1 MSDKGT
7 SEVSIV
13 EILSGTATFS
23 NAENDALYALIGK
36 SKVHKM
42 SPGDVLF
49 RPGDEYRHTIF
60 IPYLGT
66 MRLRRKT
73 GQEDIINPGEFI
85 GLANYLDN
93 ATYASSAIAAT
104 AVGVLEI
111 CADDFH
117 QLERDYPSLFDA
129 LNRVIAS
136 KLRERSPERG
146 ISSGILAQPISSIM
160 KSPVATCSKETTLL
174 KTFQTMKERKI
185 GSLVV
190 TDDDGH
196 MIGTVSFPGLAEA
209 MLEKGAKATD
219 PILDSACRPAVA
231 LDPDTPIWE
240 AEEIQRQTNEK
251 QMIIQEHG
259 LPIGIVSVTDI
270 MRRLISRP
278 SALMTQIPQAVS
290 IKELSTLFG
299 LMKETAAD
307 AQDEHHRPSAA
318 VRYLSDTHLALQ
330 RRTIELTLKWME
342 SKGHGKPPCRFA
354 ILIMGSGGRKEM
366 MLDPDQDNGII
377 IEDCP
382 QYEAEQ
388 GKEWFEQFCKRMNK
402 DLDKVGYFLCPG
414 DIMAR
419 NTMYRK
425 TLSQWK
431 QQITTIIE
439 QPSEKGARWSNIFF
453 DFDTLYGDD
462 NLTSDLRRHI
472 FREIKRNPKLLQ
484 MMMEHDAEG
493 APAIGMF
500 NRLITTKTI
509 ASGTHKGKTVEVIDI
524 KRNGLRI
531 IADAARIFALQQGVA
546 VQNTTDRLTALS
558 RIGKMSNDMRVSVS
572 EAYEELLDM
581 LLTHQIEQAERGE
594 KLDKSINPEDL
605 SAQTRGTLR
614 MAMRAVKRLQDSLR
628 DEFTAHLF

>member
-1 MSDKGT
+1 MG
-7 SEVSIV
+7 
-13 EILSGTATFS
+13 
-23 NAENDALYALIGK
+23 
-36 SKVHKM
+36 
-42 SPGDVLF
+42 PGDVLF

-104 AVGVLEI
+104 SVGALEI

-146 ISSGILAQPISSIM
+146 ITSGILAQPISSIM
-160 KSPVATCSKETTLL
+160 KSPVATCTQETPLME
-174 KTFQTMKERKI
+174 TFQTMKRRKI

-219 PILDSACRPAVA
+219 PILDTACRPAIA

-330 RRTIELTLKWME
+330 RRTIELTLDWME
-342 SKGHGKPPCRFA
+342 SEGYGKPPCGFA

-377 IEDCP
+377 IEDSP
-382 QYEAEQ
+382 QYESKQA
-388 GKEWFEQFCKRMNK
+388 KSWFNQFCERMNQN
-402 DLDKVGYFLCPG
+402 LDQVGYFLCPG

-419 NTMYRK
+419 NLMYKK

-431 QQITTIIE
+431 GQITKTIE

-462 NLTSDLRRHI
+462 NLTSELRRHI
-472 FREIKRNPKLLQ
+472 FKEIKRNPKLLQ

-509 ASGTHKGKTVEVIDI
+509 ASGMDKGKTVEVIDI

-572 EAYEELLDM
+572 EAYEELLDI

-605 SAQTRGTLR
+605 SAQTRSTLR
-614 MAMRAVKRLQDSLR
+614 MAMRAVKRLQDSLQ
-628 DEFTAHLF
+628 DEFTANLF

>member
-7 SEVSIV
+7 GEVSIV
-13 EILSGTATFS
+13 EILSGTPTFS
-23 NAENDALYALIGK
+23 NADHAGLHALIAK
-36 SKVHKM
+36 SKIHKLG
-42 SPGDVLF
+42 PGDVLF

-73 GQEDIINPGEFI
+73 GQEDTINPGEFI

-93 ATYASSAIAAT
+93 ATYSSAAIAIT
-104 AVGVLEI
+104 AVRVLEVS
-111 CADDFH
+111 ADDFH
-117 QLERDYPSLFDA
+117 LLERDHPSLFDA
-129 LNRVIAS
+129 LNRVIAK

-146 ISSGILAQPISSIM
+146 ITSGILAQPISSIM
-160 KSPVATCSKETTLL
+160 KSPVATCSQATPLID
-174 KTFQTMKERKI
+174 TFLTMKNRKI

-190 TDDDGH
+190 VDDEGH

-209 MLEKGAKATD
+209 MLEKGARAND
-219 PILDSACRPAVA
+219 PILNTACRPAVA

-251 QMIIQEHG
+251 QMIIQERG

-290 IKELSTLFG
+290 IKELATFFG

-330 RRTIELTLKWME
+330 RRTIELTLEWME
-342 SKGHGKPPCRFA
+342 TKGYGKAPCRFA
-354 ILIMGSGGRKEM
+354 ILVMGSGGRKEM

-377 IEDCP
+377 IEDGP
-382 QYEAEQ
+382 HSETEQ
-388 GKEWFEQFCKRMNK
+388 AKEWFDQFCKRMNK

-419 NTMYRK
+419 NPMYQK
-425 TLSQWK
+425 TLAQWK
-431 QQITTIIE
+431 QQITRIIE

-462 NLTSDLRRHI
+462 QLTSELRHHI

-484 MMMEHDAEG
+484 MMVEHDAEG
-493 APAIGMF
+493 TPAIGMF

-509 ASGTHKGKTVEVIDI
+509 ASGSDEGKTVEVIDI

-558 RIGKMSNDMRVSVS
+558 RIGKLSNDMRVSVS

-581 LLTHQIEQAERGE
+581 LLTHQIEQTEKGE
-594 KLDKSINPEDL
+594 KLDKSVNPEEL
-605 SAQTRGTLR
+605 TPQTRGTLR
-614 MAMRAVKRLQDSLR
+614 MAMRAVKRFQDSLQ